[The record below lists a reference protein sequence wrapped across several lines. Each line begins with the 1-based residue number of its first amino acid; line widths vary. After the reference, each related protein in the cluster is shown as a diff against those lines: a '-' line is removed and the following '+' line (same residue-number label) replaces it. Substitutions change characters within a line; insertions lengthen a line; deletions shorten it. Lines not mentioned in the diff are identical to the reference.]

1 MPNKIRNVILK
12 ILNVLGAVLTVL
24 LTVFTAILCT
34 SVRWMFQTWRNLSM
48 DELMYHLTAPLE
60 GTNEDMI
67 AEYVNQCIVPAVLVL
82 LMITVLF
89 IGVRKSKKY
98 YFVMAAGIV
107 LSIVVSVIYIYA
119 TWMKLDI
126 GNYLESQTTD
136 SEFIET
142 HYIDPAEVLIEFPE
156 QKRNLILIFLESME
170 ITYADKE
177 NGGAFDENVIPE
189 LTQIAMENEDFS
201 GDTPELNGG
210 RSMPCTTWTMAGM
223 FAHTSGLPLNISISS
238 NYMDTQDHFF
248 ADAVTM
254 GDILEQQGYAQ
265 TLLIGS
271 DATFGGRRLYFTEHG
286 NYAMQDYHYAI
297 EQGLI
302 PSDYYVWWG
311 YEDKKLFSY
320 AKDTLMEM
328 AEGEQP
334 FNLTMLTVDTHF
346 EDGYPCWMCLD
357 DYKKEGYSAV
367 MKCSS
372 RQVSEFIAWIRQQD
386 FYEDT
391 TIVLVGDH
399 PTMDS
404 DYCEKIDENYIR
416 KVYTA
421 YINAAA
427 QPETQQR
434 REYTTFD
441 TFPTVLAALGAEIEG
456 NRLGLGVNLF
466 SSEQTLI
473 ERFGVEKVSTEV
485 GRKSKFMERMA
496 NIDSNKKEVL
506 RRDGKL
512 ATADVAA
519 DVYQYD
525 TGALPVTVTNINNMV
540 DIQSVTLKVWTNAD
554 QSDEQWLEMT
564 ENEDGVYYANVN
576 VPSFNY
582 KVGDYYIEAYV
593 HDSEGD
599 TYCVGSTVGIVE

>member
-1 MPNKIRNVILK
+1 MPDRIGKVIKK
-12 ILNVLGAVLTVL
+12 ILRALGTILTVL
-24 LTVFTAILCT
+24 FTVFATILCA
-34 SVRWMFQTWRNLSM
+34 SVQWMFKTWRNLSM
-48 DELMYHLTAPLE
+48 DELVYHLTAPLE

-67 AEYVNQCIVPAVLVL
+67 WEYIDQCIIPAVVILL
-82 LMITVLF
+82 LMTALF

-98 YFVMAAGIV
+98 YFVMAAGI
-107 LSIVVSVIYIYA
+107 LASIAVSVISVYV
-119 TWMKLDI
+119 TWTKLDI
-126 GNYLESQTTD
+126 GEYVESQTTD
-136 SEFIET
+136 SEFIEE
-142 HYIDPAEVLIEFPE
+142 YYVKPAEVSIEFPE
-156 QKRNLILIFLESME
+156 QKRNLIMIFLESME

-189 LTQIAMENEDFS
+189 LTQIALENEDFS
-201 GDTPELNGG
+201 GDTTELDGG
-210 RSMPCTTWTMAGM
+210 QSMPCTTWTMAGM

-254 GDILEQQGYAQ
+254 GDILEQQGYSQ

-286 NYAMQDYHYAI
+286 NYEMQDYKYAI

-311 YEDKKLFSY
+311 YEDEKLFSY
-320 AKDTLMEM
+320 AKDTLVRL

-346 EDGYPCWMCLD
+346 EDGYPCRMCLD
-357 DYKKEGYSAV
+357 DYWEEGYSAV

-372 RQVSEFIAWIRQQD
+372 RQVSEFIAWIQQQD
-386 FYEDT
+386 FYENT

-404 DYCEKIDENYIR
+404 NYCENIDEDYTR

-427 QPETQQR
+427 QPETNQR
-434 REYTTFD
+434 RDYTTFD
-441 TFPTVLAALGAEIEG
+441 TFPTVLAALGANIEG
-456 NRLGLGVNLF
+456 NRLGLGTNLF

-485 GRKSKFMERMA
+485 GRKSKFMEEMA
-496 NIDSNKKEVL
+496 NIDPNKKEVL

-519 DVYQYD
+519 DAYQYD
-525 TGALPVTVTNINNMV
+525 TGALPVTVTNINSEL
-540 DIQSVTLKVWTNAD
+540 DIQSVTLKVWTNED
-554 QSDEQWLEMT
+554 QSDEQWIEMT
-564 ENEDGVYYANVN
+564 VSEDGAYYANVN

-599 TYCVGSTVGIVE
+599 TYCVGSTVGTVQ